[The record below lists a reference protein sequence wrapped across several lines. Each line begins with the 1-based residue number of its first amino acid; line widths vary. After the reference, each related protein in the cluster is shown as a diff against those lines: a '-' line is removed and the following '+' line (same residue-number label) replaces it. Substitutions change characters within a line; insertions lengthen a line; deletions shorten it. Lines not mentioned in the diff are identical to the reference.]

1 MTSHFRGN
9 HDHIKI
15 VYFLV
20 ILVNL
25 GVIMTSH
32 YCVQQVPTCAW
43 LDFWHNGHAAGK
55 VGMQSKW
62 QGQFFNA
69 PFISSNNHDSS
80 KYMKCGLL
88 ETSLFTPLTL
98 QPFYIL
104 GSGNLNPLLQLVSQ
118 EFVTVFGFSANIVL
132 YLACHFNHCTFM
144 CRISCNKSSYED
156 LANSLPYSW
165 IH

>member
-1 MTSHFRGN
+1 MTTHFGQFLGSSWLHKINSLTSHFGHFRGN

-15 VYFLV
+15 THFLV

-25 GVIMTSH
+25 WVIMTSH

-80 KYMKCGLL
+80 KYMKCGLV

-104 GSGNLNPLLQLVSQ
+104 GSGNLTLCISTTACITRVCDCFWLVQ
-118 EFVTVFGFSANIVL
+118 I
-132 YLACHFNHCTFM
+132 
-144 CRISCNKSSYED
+144 
-156 LANSLPYSW
+156 
-165 IH
+165 

>member
-1 MTSHFRGN
+1 MVNFRGH

-15 VYFLV
+15 TQWLV

-43 LDFWHNGHAAGK
+43 LDFWHNGHTAGK
-55 VGMQSKW
+55 VGMKSKW

-69 PFISSNNHDSS
+69 PFISTFLHFGLWELDSLHL
-80 KYMKCGLL
+80 YY
-88 ETSLFTPLTL
+88 SLYHKSLWLF
-98 QPFYIL
+98 
-104 GSGNLNPLLQLVSQ
+104 LV
-118 EFVTVFGFSANIVL
+118 SANIV